1 MYTSL
6 FFIFVKKFKMDKLFL
21 ISFFSIFLF
30 GCPPEKIDS
39 PVYDSDYGKGL
50 YILSENSINYY
61 DYKNN
66 VLKENIFQTVNGN
79 SISNLKSLNVNSEN
93 MYIVSENTLYSVDI
107 NTFLKNWELQS
118 FSDAQE
124 CEYAKFN
131 RMYISDQAESEIK
144 VVDINL
150 REVIARVKTGDS
162 VSPSDIVLSWER
174 AFVLNSGRDNFNDYD
189 TTLCAIDVKDGVVA
203 INEFAGNII
212 VDKNPVSAL
221 FNGSIVV
228 LCKGIYDESN
238 LSNNTPSSIHLVG
251 SGSLNVQSSNTLSNV
266 YNANNLLINN
276 SNTKYY
282 ITSSSGVYYLSTTSL
297 NHTLVTDKKIPTVL
311 EINRESFANT
321 DTTSIFVDF
330 LYMNDKNN
338 SDYIYKYNVY
348 LDQFVDSFQ
357 VNDPVIDLKIYK

>member
-1 MYTSL
+1 MKKLLFISL
-6 FFIFVKKFKMDKLFL
+6 F
-21 ISFFSIFLF
+21 SIYFF
-30 GCPPEKIDS
+30 GCTPEKIDP

-50 YILSENSINYY
+50 YILSENNINYY
-61 DYKNN
+61 DFSNN
-66 VLKENIFQTVNGN
+66 ELKKNIFQTVNGN
-79 SISNLKSLNVNSEN
+79 TISNLKSLNVHSDN

-107 NTFLKNWELQS
+107 NTFLKNWDLQA

-131 RMYISDQAESEIK
+131 RMYVSDKAESEIK

-150 REVIARVKTGDS
+150 REVIARIKTGDDA
-162 VSPSDIVLSWER
+162 SPSDIVLSWER
-174 AFVLNSGRDNFNDYD
+174 AFVVNSGRDNSNDYD
-189 TTLCAIDVKDGVVA
+189 TTLCAINVKDGVVP

-212 VDKNPVSAL
+212 VDKNPVSVL
-221 FNGSIVV
+221 HNGSIIV

-238 LSNNTPSSIHLVG
+238 LSNNTFSSIHSIG
-251 SGSLNVQSSNTLSNV
+251 AGSLSIQNSNTLNNV
-266 YNANNLLINN
+266 YNANNILVNN
-276 SNTKYY
+276 ANTKYY
-282 ITSSSGVYYLSTTSL
+282 ITSSSGVYYLSTNTL

-321 DTTSIFVDF
+321 DTTSIIVDF

-348 LDQFVDSFQ
+348 LDQFVDSIQ
-357 VNDPVIDLKIYK
+357 VNNPVIDLKIYK

>member
-1 MYTSL
+1 MY
-6 FFIFVKKFKMDKLFL
+6 KFL
-21 ISFFSIFLF
+21 ILCSALLVVS
-30 GCPPEKIDS
+30 CQPEGNID
-39 PVYDSDYGKGL
+39 PINNIEYGKGL
-50 YILSENSINYY
+50 YVLTENSVNYY
-61 DYKNN
+61 DTKNN
-66 VLKENIFQTVNGN
+66 ELNENIYQSANGT
-79 SISNLKSLNVNSEN
+79 SISNLNSIN
-93 MYIVSENTLYSVDI
+93 KHANSIYIVSENTLYSIDV
-107 NTFLKNWELQS
+107 NTFFKNWELNG
-118 FSDAQE
+118 FLNAQE

-131 RMYISDQAESEIK
+131 RMYVSDKGESEIK

-174 AFVLNSGRDNFNDYD
+174 AFVLNSGGDNFNDYD
-189 TTLCAIDVKDGVVA
+189 TTICAIDVKDGVVA

-228 LCKGIYDESN
+228 LCKGIYDEFN

-321 DTTSIFVDF
+321 DTTSIIVDF

-338 SDYIYKYNVY
+338 SDYIYKYNVF
-348 LDQFVDSFQ
+348 LDQFVDSFE
-357 VNDPVIDLKIYK
+357 VSSPVIDLKIYK